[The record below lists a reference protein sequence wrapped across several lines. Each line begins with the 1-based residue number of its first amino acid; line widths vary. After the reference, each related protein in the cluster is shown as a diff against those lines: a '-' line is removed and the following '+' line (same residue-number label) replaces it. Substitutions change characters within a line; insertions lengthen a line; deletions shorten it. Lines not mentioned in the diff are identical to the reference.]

1 MLGNTLKVQH
11 MVSSALSVPH
21 IHEMSEKHLSKEP

>member
-11 MVSSALSVPH
+11 MVSWTLSILH
-21 IHEMSEKHLSKEP
+21 IHEMSEKHFN